1 MNQLSMPPTAH
12 RLLPASAHG
21 GLRHLLARC
30 WAESRALM
38 IAGALMLLWL
48 LPTWAL
54 SVLQP
59 QTVNGIDA
67 YLKPMKF
74 QLSLGLYLLCLAW
87 LRSYVDAAGRQRWL
101 AIWTSAVPIVAGFGE
116 VLYIL
121 WRATR
126 GEGSHFNVGSPA
138 ASVAYTLMGVG
149 AVLLV
154 WASGA
159 LAILLRRHARPG
171 VNAAWLASLRW
182 GLWLTPILGGL
193 AGIYLSAQPGH
204 AVGALGN
211 DAGGLP
217 LIGWSRSGGDLR
229 VAHFLGIHAMQ
240 FLPLVG
246 WWLARRWPE
255 RQALRGVHVF
265 AVAYVVLTALTLVQA
280 IAGVP
285 LLFGL

>member
-1 MNQLSMPPTAH
+1 MNQIA
-12 RLLPASAHG
+12 LPATADQVLPARAGS

-30 WAESRALM
+30 WAESRALT
-38 IAGALMLLWL
+38 IAGTLMLLWL
-48 LPTWAL
+48 LPTWLL

-59 QTVNGIDA
+59 QVVNGIDA

-74 QLSLGLYLLCLAW
+74 QLSVGLYLLCLAW
-87 LRSYVDAAGRQRWL
+87 LRSYVDAAGRQRRL
-101 AIWTSAVPIVAGFGE
+101 AIWTSAVPIVTGYGE

-121 WRATR
+121 WRATQ
-126 GEGSHFNVGSPA
+126 GEGSHFNTGTPA
-138 ASVAYTLMGVG
+138 ASMAYALMGVG
-149 AVLLV
+149 ALLLV
-154 WASGA
+154 WAAGA
-159 LAILLRRHARPG
+159 LAILLHRHARRD

-182 GLWLTPILGGL
+182 GLWLTLILGGL

-204 AVGALGN
+204 AVGGLGN

-240 FLPLVG
+240 FLPLAG
-246 WWLARRWPE
+246 WWMARRWPE
-255 RQALRGVHVF
+255 RQALRGVHAF
-265 AVAYVVLTALTLVQA
+265 AAAYVVLTALTLVQA
-280 IAGVP
+280 IAGLP